1 MDADQLICHLEQS
14 KGSPELDA
22 AMQAFL
28 EPQIAENGWPASQCT
43 TNLVE
48 AISMVKRVYPGWSWR
63 VAECSVSDD
72 AWLMPDFNCPEHG
85 ARLRSQLCEATDW
98 AGITDVDL
106 RPSGRN
112 AVALCIS
119 MLKAWKAL
127 HDGSHQA
134 PEAATAE
141 AGA

>member
-1 MDADQLICHLEQS
+1 MDADQLIDDLERS
-14 KGSPELDA
+14 EGSRELDA

-28 EPQIAENGWPASQCT
+28 EPESATRGEPPAECT
-43 TNLVE
+43 TNLVA

-72 AWLMPDFNCPEHG
+72 AWVMPDFNCPEHG
-85 ARLRSQLCEATDW
+85 ARLRSELCQATDW
-98 AGITDVDL
+98 AGITDIDL

-112 AVALCIS
+112 AVALCMS
-119 MLKAWKAL
+119 MLKAWKAVN
-127 HDGSHQA
+127 DGSHKA
-134 PEAATAE
+134 PETAAAE

>member
-1 MDADQLICHLEQS
+1 MDADHLIHELERS
-14 KGSPELDA
+14 AGSAELDS

-28 EPQIAENGWPASQCT
+28 EPHVAANGLPASQCT

-48 AISMVKRVYPGWSWR
+48 AIAMVKRVYPGWSWR

-72 AWLMPDFNCPEHG
+72 AWVMPDFNCPEHG
-85 ARLRSQLCEATDW
+85 ERLRSQLCQETDW

-119 MLKAWKAL
+119 MLKAWKAVN
-127 HDGSHQA
+127 DGSHKA
-134 PEAATAE
+134 PEAA
-141 AGA
+141 AGS

>member
-1 MDADQLICHLEQS
+1 MDADQLIDALERS

-28 EPQIAENGWPASQCT
+28 ESEHAARG
-43 TNLVE
+43 
-48 AISMVKRVYPGWSWR
+48 KRIYPGWSWR

-72 AWLMPDFNCPEHG
+72 AWVMPDFNCPEHG
-85 ARLRSQLCEATDW
+85 ARLRSQLCQATDW

-106 RPSGRN
+106 RPSGRS

-119 MLKAWKAL
+119 MLKAWKAVN
-127 HDGSHQA
+127 DGSHKA
-134 PEAATAE
+134 PEAAAAE
-141 AGA
+141 AVA

>member
-1 MDADQLICHLEQS
+1 MDADQLISDLAQS
-14 KGSPELDA
+14 QGCVALDF

-28 EPQIAENGWPASQCT
+28 EPQSAAEGLLAAQCT

-48 AISMVKRVYPGWSWR
+48 AIAMVKRVYPGWSWR

-72 AWLMPDFNCPEHG
+72 AWVMPDFNCPEHG
-85 ARLRSQLCEATDW
+85 ARLRSQLCQATDW

-127 HDGSHQA
+127 NDGSHKAPQA
-134 PEAATAE
+134 AAAE

>member
-1 MDADQLICHLEQS
+1 MDADQLIDALERS

-28 EPQIAENGWPASQCT
+28 ESEHAARGEPPTECT

-48 AISMVKRVYPGWSWR
+48 AIAMVKRIYPGWSWR

-72 AWLMPDFNCPEHG
+72 AWVMPDFNCPEHG
-85 ARLRSQLCEATDW
+85 ARLTSQLCQATDW

-106 RPSGRN
+106 RPSGRS

-119 MLKAWKAL
+119 MLKAWKAVN
-127 HDGSHQA
+127 DGSHKA
-134 PEAATAE
+134 PEAAAAE
-141 AGA
+141 AVA

>member
-1 MDADQLICHLEQS
+1 MDTDQLICELERS
-14 KGSPELDA
+14 NGSPELDA

-28 EPQIAENGWPASQCT
+28 EPQIVENGWPAAQCT